1 MLAQEIYNQR
11 PGRYTFSVRIAA
23 VADPESVKDW
33 ANRFRARIVIFRFT
47 DLSRSLLHIAELVS
61 MPLTPPFAEAPID
74 VAVSRLLKDQQGGGG
89 ELLKGIGV
97 GVVVEHIGDPIDLA
111 DSKLKQVVL
120 SVQQARVRFL
130 PRDFSFASH
139 DENRD
144 GKLERSE
151 VPRFLEADFD
161 SLDANGD
168 GFLSP
173 EEVQG

>member
-11 PGRYTFSVRIAA
+11 PGRYTFTVRIAA
-23 VADPESVKDW
+23 LADSESVRAW
-33 ANRFRARIVIFRFT
+33 ASRFRTRIVIFRFT
-47 DLSRSLLHIAELVS
+47 DLSRSLQHTAEVVS
-61 MPLTPPFAEAPID
+61 VPFAPPFGTAPIEIS
-74 VAVSRLLKDQQGGGG
+74 VSRLLKDQEGGAG

-97 GVVVEHIGDPIDLA
+97 AVVLEHTGDPIDLA
-111 DSKLKQVVL
+111 ASKLKRAVL
-120 SVQQARVRFL
+120 RIQQARVRFL

-161 SLDANGD
+161 TLDANGD
-168 GFLSP
+168 GSLSP
-173 EEVQG
+173 AEVQG